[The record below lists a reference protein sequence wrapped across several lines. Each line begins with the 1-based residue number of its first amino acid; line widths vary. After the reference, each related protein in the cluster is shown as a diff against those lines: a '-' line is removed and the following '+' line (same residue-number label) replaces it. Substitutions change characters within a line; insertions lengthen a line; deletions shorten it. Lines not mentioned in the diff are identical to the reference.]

1 MPQKLGRLEHIS
13 IIIVVAFDLSIYYLM
28 GIETMKFWLLSVYLS
43 LSVHPM
49 AIHFIS
55 EHLEFLDEQE
65 TYSYYGWMNY
75 LMFNVGYHNEHHD
88 FPMIPWSQLPKLH
101 AMCKEFYYMPS
112 HDSYFKVWWHFVT
125 NDKIGLWRR
134 IQRLKKVD

>member
-28 GIETMKFWLLSVYLS
+28 GIETIKFWLLSVYLS

-55 EHLEFLDEQE
+55 EHLEFLDE
-65 TYSYYGWMNY
+65 
-75 LMFNVGYHNEHHD
+75 
-88 FPMIPWSQLPKLH
+88 
-101 AMCKEFYYMPS
+101 
-112 HDSYFKVWWHFVT
+112 
-125 NDKIGLWRR
+125 
-134 IQRLKKVD
+134 

>member
-1 MPQKLGRLEHIS
+1 MPQKLGRLEYIS
-13 IIIVVAFDLSIYYLM
+13 IVIVLAFDFMIYYLM
-28 GIETMKFWLLSVYLS
+28 GIETIKFWLLSVYLS

-75 LMFNVGYHNEHHD
+75 LMFNVGYHMEHHD
-88 FPMIPWSQLPKLH
+88 FPMIPWS
-101 AMCKEFYYMPS
+101 
-112 HDSYFKVWWHFVT
+112 
-125 NDKIGLWRR
+125 
-134 IQRLKKVD
+134 